1 MGLKRTFL
9 LLLGAAALVFGQG
22 NTGTIVGTVTDPSG
36 AVVPNAVVQLINVRT
51 GVQTTALTDNFGNYT
66 APFLQPGEY
75 RVTAEVP
82 GFKTF
87 VREGVVLEVLRQLR
101 VNISLE
107 TGAVTETVSVHAA
120 PPLIETETGAL
131 STTIEN
137 MQVTRLPL
145 LGRNPQQFRLLVPG
159 VVDGP
164 AGPIVQGGLVRKDP
178 YYIDGV
184 HSSNHVWSGNPVNPN
199 PDVIAEFK
207 ILTNSFSAEFGQT
220 SGSLMLSTTKS
231 GTNEFHGSLFEFLR
245 NDKLNAG
252 NYYTHTRPIE
262 RYNQFGGTI
271 GGPIQRNKT
280 FFFFDM
286 QFTRVRGTTAF
297 NNFTVPIPEF
307 RRGDFS
313 QLLGPVIGTDAMGRP
328 VAADQIFDPMTT
340 RNFTGPDG
348 RTVVLRDPFPGNIIP
363 AARFSPAAL
372 KLQEL
377 FPAPQISAPF
387 ANYNAFGP
395 TISNTYEWDVKIDHN
410 FTDNDKFMARYSR
423 RQSRTDQPAP
433 FPDPRAGGGTGFGP
447 GFVRGPGRQ
456 ATVNYVRIF
465 SPRATNSLHLAWFQ
479 VFPKRTVAGY
489 GLVGTDDFGI
499 FGMPNGQEKLG
510 TPHVEFVNFN
520 RLGSSQDTLFLELQN
535 SNSLVNVTS
544 MVLNRHSIKF
554 GGEVRRIRTDNFQPN
569 PGTTRW
575 DFSNLFTDQRGFART
590 GFDYASFLL
599 GLPRNFNYRIFPG
612 YFKSRSSVYALFIQD
627 DIRVSRKLTLNL
639 GLRWDAPL
647 WYHEAEDRSGVFD
660 LNRGEIVRFGQDD
673 FRRTPWNNDW
683 INFGP
688 RFGFA
693 YSPREDSRMVI
704 RGGYGWFT
712 VGTMSSGAFGF
723 LSPDPIFADSAVG
736 RYTTIDQIN
745 WRTTLDRIPYEPAD
759 KTGRNSLAV
768 TIYPDNN
775 PMSYMQQWNLNVQNE
790 FGGVMVEV
798 GYAGT
803 RGSRLH
809 YGAYNVNAIPVA
821 LAPEARGRF
830 ISPFVPYP
838 QYPNGVTSASWI
850 GSSSYHS
857 LQVKGERRF
866 SSGIGFLAAYT
877 WAKLIDVGQLG
888 YRDPVGN
895 RDLDRG
901 LAPDNAP
908 HRFTIAYNYDLP
920 FGKGRRWLNR
930 GPAAFLGGWE
940 ISGITT
946 YQAGFTLTPGV
957 IQNLCVCGNNAALPN
972 VSRDPR
978 LSGSERTLDRWFNVS
993 AFSLP
998 EQYTI
1003 GNAGRGLIQGP
1014 GLVNFDLNAAKR
1026 FPLDAV
1032 REGSSLEFRAEFYNL
1047 TNTPYFADPNV
1058 IIGSG
1063 TVGRVTAVRG
1073 NPRRTQMALKFYF

>member
-1 MGLKRTFL
+1 
-9 LLLGAAALVFGQG
+9 
-22 NTGTIVGTVTDPSG
+22 
-36 AVVPNAVVQLINVRT
+36 
-51 GVQTTALTDNFGNYT
+51 
-66 APFLQPGEY
+66 
-75 RVTAEVP
+75 
-82 GFKTF
+82 
-87 VREGVVLEVLRQLR
+87 
-101 VNISLE
+101 
-107 TGAVTETVSVHAA
+107 
-120 PPLIETETGAL
+120 
-131 STTIEN
+131 
-137 MQVTRLPL
+137 
-145 LGRNPQQFRLLVPG
+145 
-159 VVDGP
+159 
-164 AGPIVQGGLVRKDP
+164 
-178 YYIDGV
+178 
-184 HSSNHVWSGNPVNPN
+184 
-199 PDVIAEFK
+199 
-207 ILTNSFSAEFGQT
+207 
-220 SGSLMLSTTKS
+220 
-231 GTNEFHGSLFEFLR
+231 
-245 NDKLNAG
+245 
-252 NYYTHTRPIE
+252 
-262 RYNQFGGTI
+262 
-271 GGPIQRNKT
+271 
-280 FFFFDM
+280 
-286 QFTRVRGTTAF
+286 
-297 NNFTVPIPEF
+297 
-307 RRGDFS
+307 
-313 QLLGPVIGTDAMGRP
+313 
-328 VAADQIFDPMTT
+328 
-340 RNFTGPDG
+340 
-348 RTVVLRDPFPGNIIP
+348 
-363 AARFSPAAL
+363 
-372 KLQEL
+372 
-377 FPAPQISAPF
+377 
-387 ANYNAFGP
+387 
-395 TISNTYEWDVKIDHN
+395 
-410 FTDNDKFMARYSR
+410 
-423 RQSRTDQPAP
+423 
-433 FPDPRAGGGTGFGP
+433 
-447 GFVRGPGRQ
+447 
-456 ATVNYVRIF
+456 
-465 SPRATNSLHLAWFQ
+465 
-479 VFPKRTVAGY
+479 
-489 GLVGTDDFGI
+489 
-499 FGMPNGQEKLG
+499 
-510 TPHVEFVNFN
+510 
-520 RLGSSQDTLFLELQN
+520 
-535 SNSLVNVTS
+535 
-544 MVLNRHSIKF
+544 
-554 GGEVRRIRTDNFQPN
+554 
-569 PGTTRW
+569 
-575 DFSNLFTDQRGFART
+575 
-590 GFDYASFLL
+590 
-599 GLPRNFNYRIFPG
+599 
-612 YFKSRSSVYALFIQD
+612 
-627 DIRVSRKLTLNL
+627 
-639 GLRWDAPL
+639 
-647 WYHEAEDRSGVFD
+647 
-660 LNRGEIVRFGQDD
+660 
-673 FRRTPWNNDW
+673 
-683 INFGP
+683 
-688 RFGFA
+688 
-693 YSPREDSRMVI
+693 
-704 RGGYGWFT
+704 
-712 VGTMSSGAFGF
+712 MSSGAFGF